1 MELVMVGCCVYP
13 AISKSLKQLS
23 NCLKIAVTRVVLS
36 VFKGVICDVRTTA
49 KQLMTILKFNWKR
62 YEKANVRKNS
72 TKK

>member
-1 MELVMVGCCVYP
+1 MYLHELQEQAEKRTYG
-13 AISKSLKQLS
+13 KK
-23 NCLKIAVTRVVLS
+23 T
-36 VFKGVICDVRTTA
+36 TTA